1 MKMFKQFQQLTW
13 KVVDLVNSPQKTQRI
28 TRNAIVSRVILK
40 EFIETAMMMDRKG
53 FFAGSF
59 GEISLRTN
67 GGKFLITP
75 RDMSI
80 CRINEET
87 IRIAAIEKES
97 DAANENLPLHTQW
110 HREIYRNSNANA
122 VVLCQPPFATV
133 LANKMQKPAQD
144 LLVDAKKLLDSTDF
158 VIPEDVALKNKLD
171 EEYTLFIQSI
181 GILVWGKS
189 LDDLL
194 NRSGILERLSAISLK
209 GKYSQ

>member
-1 MKMFKQFQQLTW
+1 MFKQFQQLTW

-97 DAANENLPLHTQW
+97 DAANENLPLHNQW

-194 NRSGILERLSAISLK
+194 NRIEILERLSAISLK